1 MRFLLLALS
10 LFVSSTVFADDL
22 IEDFGTWNQLNFN
35 YVPKD
40 SNIRGYLELQ
50 GRLKDDSQ
58 HVNQL
63 IARPAIGYQVTPHLS
78 LWGGYLYQAT
88 TYKGSTNHY
97 WNEHRIFEQATF
109 KDKYFGD
116 VDFTSRTRFEQ
127 RNFDVA
133 DSGTSLRLRQMIRID
148 KPIYWGGTNVAFGGL
163 YAAAY
168 DEVFF
173 NLNDEYNSATKIKT
187 GFDQNRA
194 WVGLGYKFN
203 DNFKVETG
211 YLNQYQEAV
220 GGPNKM
226 NHVLMTAVNVTF

>member
-1 MRFLLLALS
+1 MRFFLLALS
-10 LFVSSTVFADDL
+10 LFVSSVVLADDI

-35 YVPKD
+35 YKPKD
-40 SNIRGYLELQ
+40 SNWLGYLELQ
-50 GRLKDDSQ
+50 GRMKNDSKD
-58 HVNQL
+58 VNQL
-63 IARPAIGYQVTPHLS
+63 IARPAIGYQVTPNLS
-78 LWGGYLYQAT
+78 LWGGYLFQAT

-97 WNEHRIFEQATF
+97 WNEHRVFEQATY
-109 KDKYFGD
+109 KDKFGD
-116 VDFTSRTRFEQ
+116 LDFTSRTRFEQ

-133 DSGTSLRLRQMIRID
+133 DSGTALRVRQQFRVDYPLHI
-148 KPIYWGGTNVAFGGL
+148 GGTYV
-163 YAAAY
+163 AAY

-173 NLNDEYNSATKIKT
+173 NLNNEYNSATNIKT

-203 DNFKVETG
+203 DHFKAETG

-226 NHVLMTAVNVTF
+226 NHIIMTAINASF